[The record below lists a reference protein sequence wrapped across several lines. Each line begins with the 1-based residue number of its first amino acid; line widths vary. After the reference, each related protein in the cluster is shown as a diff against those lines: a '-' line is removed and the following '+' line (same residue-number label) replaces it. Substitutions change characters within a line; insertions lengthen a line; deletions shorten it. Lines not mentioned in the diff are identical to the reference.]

1 MSLFLISV
9 AILIAGYIIY
19 GKLSEKIFG
28 IEPERPTPAIS
39 MRDDVDYIPMPTWK
53 VFLIQF
59 LNIAGLGPIFGAIMG
74 VMFGPAA
81 FLWIVFGT
89 ILAGGVHDYFSAMI
103 SMREGGVSLPE
114 IVGKELGTGIKQVMR
129 VFSIVLLIMVGV
141 VFVITP
147 ADIISGMTPEWMDKQ
162 FWILLIFVYYILATL
177 LPIDKLIGNF
187 YPIFG
192 FALLFM
198 AVGLMCVM
206 IFGDVTIPAT
216 LSEGLGNRYPADKV
230 ATHPIFPMMFV
241 SIACGAISGFHATQS
256 PMMARCIKNERLAR
270 PVFYGAMVAEGF
282 VALIWAAAA
291 IAFTGGYEELSE
303 YMADKTAGKLVTEL
317 SFNWLGT
324 FGGVLAVIGVVVAP
338 ITTGDTALRSARLI
352 TADFL
357 KIKQSKIL
365 KRLLVSLPIFAVTYL
380 VMQLDFQVLWRYF
393 AWSNQTLSVFTLW
406 AVTVYLARKRKWWII
421 SLVPAMFMTTVSVS
435 YLLFAPSPEG
445 FGLGEN
451 IAVGTGLAV
460 ALLLLII
467 FLWGRRRML
476 KNTK

>member
-1 MSLFLISV
+1 
-9 AILIAGYIIY
+9 
-19 GKLSEKIFG
+19 
-28 IEPERPTPAIS
+28 
-39 MRDDVDYIPMPTWK
+39 
-53 VFLIQF
+53 
-59 LNIAGLGPIFGAIMG
+59 
-74 VMFGPAA
+74 
-81 FLWIVFGT
+81 
-89 ILAGGVHDYFSAMI
+89 
-103 SMREGGVSLPE
+103 
-114 IVGKELGTGIKQVMR
+114 
-129 VFSIVLLIMVGV
+129 
-141 VFVITP
+141 
-147 ADIISGMTPEWMDKQ
+147 
-162 FWILLIFVYYILATL
+162 
-177 LPIDKLIGNF
+177 
-187 YPIFG
+187 
-192 FALLFM
+192 
-198 AVGLMCVM
+198 
-206 IFGDVTIPAT
+206 
-216 LSEGLGNRYPADKV
+216 
-230 ATHPIFPMMFV
+230 
-241 SIACGAISGFHATQS
+241 
-256 PMMARCIKNERLAR
+256 
-270 PVFYGAMVAEGF
+270 MVAEGL

-352 TADFL
+352 AADFL

-380 VMQLDFQVLWRYF
+380 VMQLDFHVLWRYF

-460 ALLLLII
+460 AILLLII